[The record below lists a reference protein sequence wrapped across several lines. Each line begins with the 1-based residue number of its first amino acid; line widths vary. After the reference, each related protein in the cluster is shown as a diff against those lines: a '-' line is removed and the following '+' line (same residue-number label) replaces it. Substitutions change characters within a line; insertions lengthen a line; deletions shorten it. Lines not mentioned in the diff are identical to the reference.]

1 MTSQKASAWE
11 PKRIRIEDIVG
22 IESDQLVKNLT
33 GVSPLTLRERLKKT
47 ETKTMISTAM
57 MTALVVVQF
66 FKFYMVFIKSHRVAF
81 EVTADSEQFTAI
93 KEDLKKMQLLVREGL
108 DLCKIQWGKNKNERS
123 GPQTMAK
130 MSAIIKLYSST
141 LGKLSN
147 LRAEVSGYM
156 HSLDLQADLSVADFV
171 LNLVSAMSQLYQ
183 TWYTLAW
190 SVLTFLDIIA
200 DAAFMFL
207 AFLNIDCF
215 KHVVRSLN
223 ATRKNTNEVTRL
235 QDELQDLFEQ
245 AERAYE
251 KLSE

>member
-1 MTSQKASAWE
+1 M
-11 PKRIRIEDIVG
+11 G
-22 IESDQLVKNLT
+22 IESDQLVENLT
-33 GVSPLTLRERLKKT
+33 GVSPLKLRERLKKT

-57 MTALVVVQF
+57 MTALAVVQF
-66 FKFYMVFIKSHRVAF
+66 FKFYMVVKSHRAAF

-93 KEDLKKMQLLVREGL
+93 KKDLKKMQLLVREGL

-123 GPQTMAK
+123 GPQTMTK

-147 LRAEVSGYM
+147 LRTKVSGYM
-156 HSLDLQADLSVADFV
+156 HSLDLQADLSIADFV

-183 TWYTLAW
+183 IWYTLAW

-200 DAAFMFL
+200 VAAFMFL
-207 AFLNIDCF
+207 AFLNIEVF
-215 KHVVRSLN
+215 KEVAKRLN
-223 ATRKNTNEVTRL
+223 EIGENTNEVTRQ

>member
-1 MTSQKASAWE
+1 M
-11 PKRIRIEDIVG
+11 G

-33 GVSPLTLRERLKKT
+33 GVSALTLRERLKKT

-57 MTALVVVQF
+57 MTALAVVQF
-66 FKFYMVFIKSHRVAF
+66 FKFYMVFKSHRATF
-81 EVTADSEQFTAI
+81 EVTADSDQFTGI
-93 KEDLKKMQLLVREGL
+93 KKDLKKMQLLVREGS

-147 LRAEVSGYM
+147 LRAKVSGYM
-156 HSLDLQADLSVADFV
+156 HSLDLQADLSTADFV
-171 LNLVSAMSQLYQ
+171 LNLVSAVSQLYQ
-183 TWYTLAW
+183 IWYTLAW

-200 DAAFMFL
+200 VAAFMFL
-207 AFLNIDCF
+207 AFLNIEVY
-215 KHVVRSLN
+215 KEVAKTLN
-223 ATRKNTNEVTRL
+223 ELGGNTNEVTRL